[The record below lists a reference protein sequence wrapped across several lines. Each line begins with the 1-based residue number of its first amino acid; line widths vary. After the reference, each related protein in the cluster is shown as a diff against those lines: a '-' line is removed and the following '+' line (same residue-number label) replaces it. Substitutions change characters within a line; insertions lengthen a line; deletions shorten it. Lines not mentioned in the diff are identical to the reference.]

1 MINSTVFLEPE
12 HHNLPLVVYF
22 WKFMTTNFSEFSL
35 YTWVFWAC
43 LISTYIVGGLF
54 WVIIDTLGLFQAYK
68 IQPKRKPDGVAYY
81 RVAKNIFTNYVGIIL
96 PLSFLNYYLL
106 KTTIGI
112 SLLMETLPKF
122 TTMITQLSL
131 FFIIEDILQYFLH
144 RWLHDNTFMY
154 QTVHKVHHHN
164 PAPFGFTAAYAHW
177 AEVLILAIPTYGG
190 PLFFT
195 PHLCTMYLWII
206 FRELDSIHTHC
217 GYEFPWQKWL
227 CNYIPFYGGT
237 AFHDYHHESFL
248 YNFSSRFTALDK
260 LFDTYRVRPE
270 NIISKSE

>member
-96 PLSFLNYYLL
+96 PLSFFKLLPIKNYYRNIFVNGNIT
-106 KTTIGI
+106 KVYNYDHSAITI
-112 SLLMETLPKF
+112 F
-122 TTMITQLSL
+122 YHRRYIT
-131 FFIIEDILQYFLH
+131 I
-144 RWLHDNTFMY
+144 
-154 QTVHKVHHHN
+154 
-164 PAPFGFTAAYAHW
+164 
-177 AEVLILAIPTYGG
+177 
-190 PLFFT
+190 FFT
-195 PHLCTMYLWII
+195 SLVT
-206 FRELDSIHTHC
+206 R
-217 GYEFPWQKWL
+217 
-227 CNYIPFYGGT
+227 
-237 AFHDYHHESFL
+237 
-248 YNFSSRFTALDK
+248 
-260 LFDTYRVRPE
+260 
-270 NIISKSE
+270 